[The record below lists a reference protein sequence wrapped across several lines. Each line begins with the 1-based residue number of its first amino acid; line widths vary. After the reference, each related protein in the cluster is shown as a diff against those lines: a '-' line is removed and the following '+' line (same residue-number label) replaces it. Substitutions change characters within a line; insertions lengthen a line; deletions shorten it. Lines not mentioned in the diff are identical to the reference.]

1 MRGFPEFY
9 HFSSST
15 TSTVTYAFH
24 DEATQPPPPLT
35 KQIPIHSTKPPSND
49 TRSASAAA
57 TKIQAAYRAR
67 AIRLLY
73 RTISAVDAAAG
84 EIERRIQR
92 QETVDAVRR
101 EEREK
106 ARVNEELMRLLLR
119 LDAVPGFD
127 PAVREAR
134 RKASRWIVGIQEV
147 LDGIC
152 ESRVEDWDWDGGGG
166 EFGWDRTVAEME
178 ERVCRERGGEEMEKF
193 CAEYLGFRCF
203 QRFLRE

>member
-1 MRGFPEFY
+1 PL
-9 HFSSST
+9 HQT
-15 TSTVTYAFH
+15 T
-24 DEATQPPPPLT
+24 
-35 KQIPIHSTKPPSND
+35 D

-57 TKIQAAYRAR
+57 TKIQAAYHAR

-73 RTISAVDAAAG
+73 RTISAVDAESG

-134 RKASRWIVGIQEV
+134 RKSEQADCRDSGGAQRDLRV
-147 LDGIC
+147 
-152 ESRVEDWDWDGGGG
+152 ESRGLGLGRRWRLGILLGSDGGEDGG
-166 EFGWDRTVAEME
+166 AECVG
-178 ERVCRERGGEEMEKF
+178 RLV
-193 CAEYLGFRCF
+193 L
-203 QRFLRE
+203 FLFLIVVK

>member
-15 TSTVTYAFH
+15 TSTITYAFH
-24 DEATQPPPPLT
+24 DEATQPLPPLT
-35 KQIPIHSTKPPSND
+35 KQIPIHSTKPPSTD

-57 TKIQAAYRAR
+57 TKIQAAYHAR

-73 RTISAVDAAAG
+73 RMISAVDAESG

-106 ARVNEELMRLLLR
+106 ARVNEELMRLLMR

-127 PAVREAR
+127 PTVREAR
-134 RKASRWIVGIQEV
+134 RKS
-147 LDGIC
+147 

-166 EFGWDRTVAEME
+166 GEFCWDRTVAEME
-178 ERVCRERGGEEMEKF
+178 ERVCREVSFIFIFNSCKMRWK
-193 CAEYLGFRCF
+193 L
-203 QRFLRE
+203 